1 LGDDEG
7 ISLRN
12 TFDTPTDTENS
23 LMNTRNDLGDTGFD
37 ASLLPEIR
45 DVLSSLTDYDASIF
59 GGNEGT

>member
-12 TFDTPTDTENS
+12 TFDTPADTENS

>member
-23 LMNTRNDLGDTGFD
+23 LMNTRNDLGDTSFD
-37 ASLLPEIR
+37 ASLLPEIC